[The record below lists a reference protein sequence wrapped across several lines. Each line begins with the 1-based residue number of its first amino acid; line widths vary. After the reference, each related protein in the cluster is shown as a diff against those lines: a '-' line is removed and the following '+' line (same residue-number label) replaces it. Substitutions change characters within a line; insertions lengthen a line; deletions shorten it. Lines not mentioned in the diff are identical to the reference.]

1 MEILY
6 KRSDGTFVAIVNGYP
21 YHITENDTLFA
32 EARVL
37 GVNTPLDPQIPL
49 LQPLPNRKLS
59 FAQLLI
65 GLVTEGWITE
75 SEGDAWLGRVLPP
88 PVVQLIAAMN
98 PSERFA
104 ARARALDPSVVLRD
118 DPLLNSLAV
127 AQNKSS
133 ADLDRF
139 FVTYGSV

>member
-21 YHITENDTLFA
+21 YHITENDPLFA

-104 ARARALDPSVVLRD
+104 ARAIALDPSVVLRD

>member
-21 YHITENDTLFA
+21 YHITENDPLFA

-104 ARARALDPSVVLRD
+104 ASARSLDPSVVLRD
-118 DPLLNSLAV
+118 YPLLNSLAV